1 MKERTVKE
9 EISMSIYGLKKI
21 FYRIR
26 PFHCLAGILLMVL
39 AILLYSLNPFSS
51 AKEKEDRIMVTVNGQ
66 KITSGDFLDFYK
78 TRPRIATWNS
88 TEKDADHPREILEA
102 LIDKFLMAQKAKSL
116 FPEALKHHE
125 IEVAGFEQRCLI
137 DALGERKID
146 QGIEISDR
154 EIMQRI
160 PESRNFEVHLRRIV
174 VTTEEEARHIKKQLE
189 GGADFA
195 SLAKKHSLGEEAE
208 KEGDIGYMGFDQ
220 GIFPKKVVEDIFR
233 LKDQEI
239 GDPAKIREGYALFQ
253 VMGRRKVDAATSD
266 RNRQLVKQQILME
279 RKRERWDQFI
289 EQARQKSSVI
299 INEDL
304 FTEIEK
310 AMARQRG
317 DEAIEGMKDLEVARI
332 EGRTIRLREIIPDQ
346 MNFPSRGTKP
356 WANDVSLLRKILDRQ
371 IKILLVADYAR
382 QLNYH
387 QLPEVKKNVA
397 RFKDDLMV
405 RKLIT
410 EEVYKDLTVSRE
422 DCEAYYQE
430 HLSEYRVPEQIRIDQ
445 IVVQDEKLAASLL
458 HQLKHGAD
466 FKELAQKFSS
476 EDALKLKNFLVRGE
490 SGMGD
495 EFANRVFDL
504 RSGEVSD
511 IIRTSSGFHVVKV
524 LERQEEGGAEF
535 SEVESSIRDRLLQAR
550 KEKALQDYLA
560 SLRQG
565 SRINV
570 NESLFQEIIHDAL

>member
-1 MKERTVKE
+1 M
-9 EISMSIYGLKKI
+9 SMYGLRNM
-21 FYRIR
+21 FHRAR
-26 PFHCLAGILLMVL
+26 PFQGLAGILLIVL
-39 AILLYSLNPFSS
+39 ATLLYVSNHFSS
-51 AKEKEDRIMVTVNGQ
+51 AEEKEDRILVTVNSQ

-88 TEKDADHPREILEA
+88 TEKDADHPKEILQA
-102 LIDKFLMAQKAKSL
+102 LIDKILMAQKARAL
-116 FPEALKHHE
+116 FPDALKHHE
-125 IEVAGFEQRCLI
+125 SEVAGFEQRCLI
-137 DALGERKID
+137 DALGERKIE
-146 QGIEISDR
+146 QGIEISDQ
-154 EIMQRI
+154 EIRQRI
-160 PESRNFEVHLRRIV
+160 PESRTFDVHLRRIV
-174 VTTEEEARHIKKQLE
+174 VATEEEARQIKKQLE

-208 KEGDIGYMGFDQ
+208 KGGDIGYMGFDQ

-233 LKDQEI
+233 LKDREI
-239 GDPAKIREGYALFQ
+239 GDPARIREGYALFQ

-304 FTEIEK
+304 FTELGK
-310 AMARQRG
+310 AMAQQRG
-317 DEAIEGMKDLEVARI
+317 DEAIERMKDLEAGRV
-332 EGRTIRLREIIPDQ
+332 EGRIIRLREIIPDQ
-346 MNFPSRGTKP
+346 LDFPSRGTKP
-356 WANDVSLLRKILDRQ
+356 WANDASLLRKILDRQ

-422 DCEAYYQE
+422 DCRAYYQQ

-445 IVVQDEKLAASLL
+445 IVVQDEKLAGSLL
-458 HQLKHGAD
+458 HQVKQGAD
-466 FKELAQKFSS
+466 FEKLAQKFSS
-476 EDALKLKNFLVRGE
+476 EDALKLKNFFARGE

-495 EFANRVFDL
+495 EFEKQVFGL
-504 RSGEVSD
+504 RPGEVSD
-511 IIRTSSGFHVVKV
+511 IIKTSSGFHVVKV

-535 SEVESSIRDRLLQAR
+535 ADVESPIRDRLLQTR
-550 KEKALQDYLA
+550 KEKALQGYLA

-565 SRINV
+565 SRIKV
-570 NESLFQEIIHDAL
+570 NEPLFQKIVHDAL